1 MEVPVAPSRLLQRG
15 GTIAAAATALVI
27 GWSGIALGAT
37 THVGGDAARDTGRDL
52 TAPVSQHVS
61 VPVDALAPNPRP
73 QLPPVTAVK
82 PVVKPVVKTVKA
94 TVHTVITAVTNPT
107 DAPSPSTPG
116 SATPKTGKPAH
127 HAAARAQ
134 SMQRAVTHSVSRLP
148 VREAESSIKAQ
159 DAAFVQR
166 TEPTVTP
173 SVTGPLAELPGYAR
187 HAIPTALIVVAA
199 AILTALAAGHVG
211 LLQSRRT
218 A

>member
-1 MEVPVAPSRLLQRG
+1 VAPSRLLQRG

-27 GWSGIALGAT
+27 GGSGIALGAT
-37 THVGGDAARDTGRDL
+37 THTDSDIGRDL
-52 TAPVSQHVS
+52 TTPVSQHVS

-94 TVHTVITAVTNPT
+94 TVHTVVTAVTNPT
-107 DAPSPSTPG
+107 DAPPPSTPG
-116 SATPKTGKPAH
+116 SATPKAGKPAH
-127 HAAARAQ
+127 HVAARAQ
-134 SMQRAVTHSVSRLP
+134 TTQRAVTRSVSRLP
-148 VREAESSIKAQ
+148 VREVESRIDAQ

-166 TEPTVTP
+166 TEPAVTP
-173 SVTGPLAELPGYAR
+173 SLTGPLAELPGYAR

-211 LLQSRRT
+211 LWQSRRT
-218 A
+218 ARI